1 MRMYFTRFG
10 YLVIFSIIAVAVAA
24 VLFIVWPSSDDD
36 NGANVDAGETA
47 IAATSTPDV
56 AASPTPLPTLPFE
69 QVVNFA
75 NAGAVVDI
83 TVTGGAILVNLR
95 PDFDVS
101 GLNTTSH
108 TFTTTLPP
116 GANSVEEALADFGL
130 EANTPAGVA
139 VIRQ

>member
-1 MRMYFTRFG
+1 MYFTRFG
-10 YLVIFSIIAVAVAA
+10 YFIIFSIIAVAVGA
-24 VLFIVWPSSDDD
+24 VVLVVYPFGDDD
-36 NGANVDAGETA
+36 DGGGSVANPTA
-47 IAATSTPDV
+47 TIAIRT
-56 AASPTPLPTLPFE
+56 TPLPTAAAPSLTFD

-75 NAGAVVDI
+75 EFGAVVDI
-83 TVTGGAILVNLR
+83 RVTGGGIIVNLR

-116 GANSVEEALADFGL
+116 GTNSL
-130 EANTPAGVA
+130 EAALQAEGIEVNGPTGVP

>member
-1 MRMYFTRFG
+1 MYFTRFG
-10 YLVIFSIIAVAVAA
+10 YLVIFSIVAVAGA
-24 VLFIVWPSSDDD
+24 AIFFVVWPFDGDGDNSSAQ
-36 NGANVDAGETA
+36 NETP
-47 IAATSTPDV
+47 IAAVTPT
-56 AASPTPLPTLPFE
+56 AAPAEPSPTPLPALSFE

-75 NAGAVVDI
+75 NFGAVVDI
-83 TVTGGAILVNLR
+83 VVTNGVIVVNLR

-116 GANSVEEALADFGL
+116 GANTVEEALANAGI
-130 EANTPAGVA
+130 EANTPEGVP